1 MNGFRWTF
9 TDKRQLPLARSELA
23 RAHTLGLG
31 GRVVETVLGFILLVT
46 LGPTPAD
53 VYQDWSWGSTL
64 RFPRSD
70 G

>member
-1 MNGFRWTF
+1 MPGFRWTF
-9 TDKRQLPLARSELA
+9 PDKRQLPLARSELA

-31 GRVVETVLGFILLVT
+31 GTVVETVPGLILVVT
-46 LGPTPAD
+46 LDPARTAA
-53 VYQDWSWGSTL
+53 YQDWSWGSAL

>member
-1 MNGFRWTF
+1 MHGFRWTF
-9 TDKRQLPLARSELA
+9 PDKRQLPLARSELA

-31 GRVVETVLGFILLVT
+31 GELVESTRGFILVVRLD
-46 LGPTPAD
+46 PTRAD
-53 VYQDWSWGSTL
+53 VYQEWSWGSSL